1 MKANEI
7 EYEIAVNWLMEKFPE
22 IQTREYFITW
32 GMPDVISF
40 YKKIKKYVHPYCVH
54 PYYALKTIDINVIGE
69 MYECTICGEKLSK

>member
-40 YKKIKKYVHPYCVH
+40 YKKIKKYVHPHCVH